1 MNIEFVQAVTG
12 DYLEYEQQHED
23 FKVLE
28 I

>member
-1 MNIEFVQAVTG
+1 VTG

-28 I
+28 IWWKWNL